1 MITNRMVTH
10 MALTDKIT
18 LKHGSL
24 LNNRIVM
31 APMVTLSGI
40 NNGEVSDELLTYFA
54 RRSKVAGMIIVE
66 ATYVN
71 PNGLTFANQLGISND
86 RYIPRMKLLAKTIQ
100 KDGAKAILQ
109 LHHGGR
115 EAGVYYDH
123 GGIPLAPSDLDYQH
137 NPHSSIDY
145 PVKEMTLEEIHNVVE
160 DYGEA
165 TRRAIIAGFDGVE
178 IHGANH
184 YLLQQFFSKNTNHRT
199 DEYGNNLDG
208 RMRLDLEIVDKVIQV
223 AHDYGKSD
231 FIIGIRISPNE
242 IHGSHIGFDY
252 PDNQALIKKLNQ
264 RDIDYV
270 HISGLTA
277 TSSSFRNRPKDQ
289 TKTYTQLYKEVLD
302 PSIKLIT
309 CGGVLSAKDAEEAA
323 QYADLVG
330 IAREALM
337 EPDFAQKIQTGH
349 ADQIITEVSPER
361 LADLAWSHNLVTLY
375 KQGNFDNH
383 QGHGYFKASPL
394 PNMESLQN

>member
-1 MITNRMVTH
+1 MI
-10 MALTDKIT
+10 LTDKVT
-18 LKHGSL
+18 LKHGAI

-31 APMVTLSGI
+31 APMVTFSGV
-40 NNGEVSDELLTYFA
+40 NNGEVSDELLAYFA

-66 ATYVN
+66 ATYVS

-86 RYIPRMKLLAKTIQ
+86 RYIPRMKLLANTIR

-109 LHHGGR
+109 LHYGGR

-137 NPHSSIDY
+137 NSHSSIDY
-145 PVKEMTLEEIHNVVE
+145 PVKEMTLEEINNVVE
-160 DYGEA
+160 EYGDA
-165 TRRAIIAGFDGVE
+165 TKRAIIAGFDGVE

-199 DEYGNNLDG
+199 DKYGRDLDG
-208 RMRLDLEIVDKVIQV
+208 RMRIYLEIVKKVTYV
-223 AHDYGKSD
+223 TRKYGKSD
-231 FIIGIRISPNE
+231 FIVGLRISPNE

-252 PDNQALIKKLNQ
+252 QDNQALIKQLNQ
-264 RDIDYV
+264 YDIDYV

-277 TSSSFRNRPKDQ
+277 TSTSFRNQPQ
-289 TKTYTQLYKEVLD
+289 GQIKTYTQLYKEVLD

-309 CGGVLSAKDAEEAA
+309 CGGILSAKDAEEAA
-323 QYADLVG
+323 KQADLVG

-337 EPDFAQKIQTGH
+337 EPDYAKKLQTGH

-361 LADLAWSHNLVTLY
+361 LTDLAWPHNMITLY
-375 KQGNFDNH
+375 EKGVFDDH
-383 QGHGYFKASPL
+383 QGHGYAKASPL